1 MWRHQENCDHYHTL
15 FWEVSFMLKKV
26 HAVMGP
32 LSSASY
38 KVFEFLPYNEL
49 LIHFQRL

>member
-15 FWEVSFMLKKV
+15 FWEVNFMLKKV

-49 LIHFQRL
+49 LIHFQIL